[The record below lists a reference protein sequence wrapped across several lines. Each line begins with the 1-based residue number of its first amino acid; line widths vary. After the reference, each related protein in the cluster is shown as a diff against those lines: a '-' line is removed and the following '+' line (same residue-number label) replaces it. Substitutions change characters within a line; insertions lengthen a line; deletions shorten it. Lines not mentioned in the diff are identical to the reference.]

1 MNGTGTVLLK
11 ESLMSRMTKGITV
24 NEDGETEITVELDN
38 SGSNDSHGLGTGN
51 NSSMP
56 MMNQTIVIE
65 SKELESVEAFGMKA
79 KADSIGWAVVALI
92 VLLTVGYLVKEWVVK
107 KVSK

>member
-1 MNGTGTVLLK
+1 MKIELVNGTLSKSITRNDSGEVEVTV
-11 ESLMSRMTKGITV
+11 
-24 NEDGETEITVELDN
+24 

-79 KADSIGWAVVALI
+79 SSDNVGWAVVAII
-92 VLLTVGYLVKEWVVK
+92 VLLTAGYLVKEWVVK